1 MNNVIIDNITYEKL
15 IPLNIGK
22 YEYLFLLHDNK
33 LSYVIEVDGSYKYP
47 NEDLTLKGNGNIP
60 LSDLNSRIIMN
71 HVKNI
76 LEKEFNGIDVNAN
89 MVVNRLNQMQR
100 VLQNNDLYT
109 LFKGNVNELS
119 NFDYEVSKIIDKFDE
134 IYNGLT
140 GYMPKI
146 DLDKAENHE
155 VVKKD
160 KILDEN
166 ANVDTIMIAMLANI
180 GILLFIMLIL
190 NIIR

>member
-1 MNNVIIDNITYEKL
+1 MNNVIIDDITYEKL

>member
-1 MNNVIIDNITYEKL
+1 MNNVIIDNITYERL

-33 LSYVIEVDGSYKYP
+33 LSYVVEVDGSYKYP

-71 HVKNI
+71 HIKNI
-76 LEKEFNGIDVNAN
+76 LEKEFSGIDINAN
-89 MVVNRLNQMQR
+89 MVINRLNQMQR
-100 VLQNNDLYT
+100 VLQNNELYN
-109 LFKGNVNELS
+109 LFKGSVNELS

-146 DLDKAENHE
+146 DLDKEENHT

-160 KILDEN
+160 KLLDEN
-166 ANVDTIMIAMLANI
+166 ANVDTIMIAMLTNI

>member
-109 LFKGNVNELS
+109 LFKGSVNELS

>member
-33 LSYVIEVDGSYKYP
+33 LTYVIESEGSYKYP

-71 HVKNI
+71 HIKNI
-76 LEKEFNGIDVNAN
+76 LEKESNGLDIDKN
-89 MVVNRLNQMQR
+89 MVINRLNQMQR
-100 VLQNNDLYT
+100 ILQNTELYV
-109 LFKGNVNELS
+109 LFKGSVNELS
-119 NFDYEVSKIIDKFDE
+119 NFDYEVSKMLEKFDDL
-134 IYNGLT
+134 YQGLT
-140 GYMPKI
+140 GY
-146 DLDKAENHE
+146 
-155 VVKKD
+155 VVKKEENLLPKEEPRKE

>member
-33 LSYVIEVDGSYKYP
+33 LSYVVEVDSSYKYP

-71 HVKNI
+71 HIKNI
-76 LEKEFNGIDVNAN
+76 LEKEFSGIDINAN
-89 MVVNRLNQMQR
+89 MVINRLNQMQR
-100 VLQNNDLYT
+100 VLQNNELYN
-109 LFKGNVNELS
+109 LFKGSVNELS

-146 DLDKAENHE
+146 DLDKEDNHT

-160 KILDEN
+160 KLLDEN
-166 ANVDTIMIAMLANI
+166 ANVDTIMIAMLTNI

>member
-33 LSYVIEVDGSYKYP
+33 LSYVVEVDGSYKYP

-71 HVKNI
+71 HIKNI
-76 LEKEFNGIDVNAN
+76 LEKEFSGIDINAN
-89 MVVNRLNQMQR
+89 MVINRLNQMQR
-100 VLQNNDLYT
+100 VLQNNELYN
-109 LFKGNVNELS
+109 LFKGSVNELS

-146 DLDKAENHE
+146 DLDKEENHT

-160 KILDEN
+160 KLLDEN
-166 ANVDTIMIAMLANI
+166 ANVDTIMIAMLTNI